1 MEAWELPVLA
11 MLEDIRHQLMGWF
24 ADRRRLEEDTPGA
37 IVSCIAS
44 EIQKLINERARRYRY
59 LASTEEL
66 FEVKSKETL
75 SEYIVNLA
83 TQTCSCRKWQF
94 TVCISFH
101 IG

>member
-1 MEAWELPVLA
+1 MEARELPVLA

-24 ADRRRLEEDTPGA
+24 ADRCRLEQDTPGV

-59 LASTEEL
+59 LASIEEL

-75 SEYIVNLA
+75 S
-83 TQTCSCRKWQF
+83 
-94 TVCISFH
+94 
-101 IG
+101 